1 MTFALVL
8 LMAFVSG
15 FVSLSYEVLWARMFS
30 WSTAGAV
37 SSFPMLLGLFLAG
50 LAVGAKWS
58 KRFSHGE
65 PTHSPAAL
73 RAVAGFFGTSALAG
87 WLVIPGMALVLSIH
101 VAIPG
106 YTALYCVFIAACLSG
121 AQLPLLMHY
130 GIEADGRVGANL
142 SYVYVANIIGA
153 VAGSLLTGFIWLDHS
168 TTDVIVTVLTSCSL
182 VLALVL
188 WLSTR
193 PVKRDM
199 LIGVSFFV
207 VATAV
212 AIGGRS
218 WAYDDVLERLFYG
231 ANYEGQHFKHVIEN
245 KSGIITVDQ
254 DDIAY
259 GGGVYDGTFSV
270 DFVNDVNGA
279 ARPYSLSAFHEN
291 PKNVLVVGLATGSWA
306 RILAAHPQ
314 LERMVI
320 VEINPGYYDL
330 LDLYPEAAK
339 MLHSTK
345 LELVD
350 DDGRRWMNGTTEKFD
365 AIIINASFH
374 QRGYTTTLLSKEFI
388 ELTKA
393 HLNPHGI
400 LMLNTTGSARVL
412 ATVCEVMPNCM
423 AYLRSAIA
431 SPDPIEPNADRLRQV
446 LLDYRIDG
454 HPILDPTRKKDQEK
468 LDGMLREIS
477 TQSGNFK
484 SHDDVMTLSTGHEI
498 ITDDN
503 MGHEWQFSIL
513 GL

>member
-58 KRFSHGE
+58 KRFSHGQ

-87 WLVIPGMALVLSIH
+87 WLVIPGMAFLLSIH

-130 GIEADGRVGANL
+130 GIAADGRVGANL
-142 SYVYVANIIGA
+142 SYVYVANIMGA
-153 VAGSLLTGFIWLDHS
+153 VGGSLLTGFVWLDYS
-168 TTDVIVTVLTSCSL
+168 TTDVIVTVLTVCSL

-188 WLSTR
+188 WMSTR
-193 PVKRDM
+193 PTKKDILM
-199 LIGVSFFV
+199 GVSFFV
-207 VATAV
+207 AASVIAV
-212 AIGGRS
+212 GGRS
-218 WAYDDVLERLFYG
+218 FAYDDVLERLFYG

-254 DDIAY
+254 NDIAY

-270 DFVNDVNGA
+270 DFVDDVNGA
-279 ARPYSLSAFHEN
+279 ARPFSLSAFHEK
-291 PKNVLVVGLATGSWA
+291 PAKILVIGLATGSWA

-330 LDLYPEAAK
+330 LRRYPKSAK
-339 MLHSTK
+339 MLESTK
-345 LELVD
+345 IEHVD
-350 DDGRRWMNGTTEKFD
+350 DDGRRWLHGTDEKFD

-374 QRGYTTTLLSKEFI
+374 QRGFGSTLLSKEFL

-412 ATVCEVMPNCM
+412 ATVCEVMPGCM

-431 SPDPIEPNADRLRQV
+431 SPDPIEPNAERLRNI
-446 LLDYRIDG
+446 LMNYRING
-454 HPILDPTRKKDQEK
+454 EPILDPNRAKDREK
-468 LDGMLREIS
+468 LEGMLREIS

-484 SHDDVMTLSTGHEI
+484 SNSDVMTLSKGHEI

-513 GL
+513 GF